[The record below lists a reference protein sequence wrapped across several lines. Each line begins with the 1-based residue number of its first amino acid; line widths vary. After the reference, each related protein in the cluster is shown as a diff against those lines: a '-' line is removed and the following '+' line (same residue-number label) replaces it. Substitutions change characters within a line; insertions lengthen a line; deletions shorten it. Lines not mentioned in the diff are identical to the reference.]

1 MRDNYAKYNVHF
13 GLTCLVST
21 SRNVVSRKPSNVS
34 RRGRLTYE
42 IASINLDKQIAL
54 SAIAMQCPT
63 RTVSRPYQACA
74 PDANRLIER
83 SREEEKEKEEEGAS
97 KKGRKTE
104 GARKGNQFL
113 AWAKLTK
120 YRLLIRFTQILV
132 YRIFSILALVTH
144 LNT

>member
-1 MRDNYAKYNVHF
+1 
-13 GLTCLVST
+13 
-21 SRNVVSRKPSNVS
+21 
-34 RRGRLTYE
+34 
-42 IASINLDKQIAL
+42 
-54 SAIAMQCPT
+54 MQCPT

-83 SREEEKEKEEEGAS
+83 SREEKKEREEEGTS

-104 GARKGNQFL
+104 GARGRGIGL
-113 AWAKLTK
+113 AWNRCNLGWLTK

-132 YRIFSILALVTH
+132 YRIFSSLVLVIH